1 MGQVRAHMPLKPLL
15 FPPLILSLFLS
26 LHFRL
31 ACSFTHSQ
39 QAGPSLCNMITANLT
54 SSSLLL
60 APSFGTPNDVE
71 EDDDGD
77 DGDNDDGIAH

>member
-15 FPPLILSLFLS
+15 SSSLLSLFLS

-39 QAGPSLCNMITANLT
+39 QAGPSLCNMITANLFLT
-54 SSSLLL
+54 SP
-60 APSFGTPNDVE
+60 PSFGTPNDVE